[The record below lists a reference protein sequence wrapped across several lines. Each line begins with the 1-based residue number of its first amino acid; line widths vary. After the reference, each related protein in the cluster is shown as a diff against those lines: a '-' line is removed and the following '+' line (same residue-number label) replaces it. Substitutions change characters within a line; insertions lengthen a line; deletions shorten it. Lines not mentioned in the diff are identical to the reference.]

1 MKKPRFAQSAS
12 ASIVIRGARFSD
24 QADLLR
30 LIRAYYR
37 FDGIRFRTA
46 SVEKALRRLLQTRAL
61 GRVWLM
67 LDNDKAIGYVVLTY
81 NFDLEFDGLE
91 GLVTDLFIVEKY
103 RGRGLGKRALDAI
116 DDYCRTRG
124 ISTVELQVTSENTE
138 ALAFYRRIGFEQL
151 PRVVMTRDI
160 KPKNS

>member
-1 MKKPRFAQSAS
+1 
-12 ASIVIRGARFSD
+12 
-24 QADLLR
+24 
-30 LIRAYYR
+30 
-37 FDGIRFRTA
+37 
-46 SVEKALRRLLQTRAL
+46 
-61 GRVWLM
+61 
-67 LDNDKAIGYVVLTY
+67 
-81 NFDLEFDGLE
+81 
-91 GLVTDLFIVEKY
+91 VEKY